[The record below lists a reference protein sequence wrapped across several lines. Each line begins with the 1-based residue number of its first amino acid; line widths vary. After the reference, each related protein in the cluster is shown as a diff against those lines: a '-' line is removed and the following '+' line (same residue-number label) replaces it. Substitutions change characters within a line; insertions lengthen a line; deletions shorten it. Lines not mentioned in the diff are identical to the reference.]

1 VSNLDGRRDLSL
13 IRASGSTSR
22 VLNLSLVYER
32 FGETE
37 EFNQKPLFKT
47 KQLNRALLLK
57 HVLRT
62 HERDLFE
69 RPLKT
74 ATKIIIP
81 YSAKELELGGVSIFV
96 GERRYEKMLKGAVRG
111 EQDHAAF
118 EADIDL
124 LRTLAAL
131 PSFDP
136 FLMRE
141 RLRTSG
147 IEPAR
152 CYFDLAEADVAR
164 MRAFVSKEISALI
177 DLAFAT
183 GGRDSGDLSS
193 RLAEKL
199 MTDETAKSLDPL
211 RQTLRLSGQEYIE
224 GVFAWKGF
232 LYYKWLLNE
241 FKPQFAA
248 FKPRFAGCRVLRA
261 SEADKREMAETRKRI
276 LKFMDAANARVE
288 ESLLEYSVAFA
299 SLAEGQ
305 AGAFRAF
312 LLKAPSMFIP
322 IGEAVGVIRHI
333 DSFWRFRFPE
343 AGMPLLDVDEALE
356 MFHEFETTL
365 NGVEFVRRN
374 TADADLV
381 RL

>member
-1 VSNLDGRRDLSL
+1 VSNLGGRRDLSL
-13 IRASGSTSR
+13 IRASGSTAR
-22 VLNLSLVYER
+22 VLNLALVFER

-37 EFNQKPLFKT
+37 DYAQKPLFQT

-74 ATKIIIP
+74 ATKVVLP
-81 YSAKELELGGVSIFV
+81 YSAKELELGGVSIFI

-111 EQDHAAF
+111 DQDAGAF
-118 EADIDL
+118 DSDIEL
-124 LRTLAAL
+124 LRMLSSL

-141 RLRTSG
+141 RLRHAG
-147 IEPAR
+147 VEPAR
-152 CYFDLAEADVAR
+152 CYFDVAEADVAR
-164 MRAFVSKEISALI
+164 MRAFVSKEISQLI

-183 GGRDSGDLSS
+183 GGRDAGDLSS
-193 RLAEKL
+193 RLADKL

-211 RQTLRLSGQEYIE
+211 RETLRLSGAEYIE

-232 LYYKWLLNE
+232 LYYKWVLNE
-241 FKPQFAA
+241 LKPQLAE

-261 SEADKREMAETRKRI
+261 SDAEKREMAETRKRI
-276 LKFMDAANARVE
+276 LDQMHAASARVE
-288 ESLLEYSVAFA
+288 DSLLEYGVAFA

-305 AGAFRAF
+305 PGAFRAF
-312 LLKAPSMFIP
+312 LLKAPAMFIP
-322 IGEAVGVIRHI
+322 IGEAVGVIKHI
-333 DSFWRFRFPE
+333 DSFWRFRFPDI
-343 AGMPLLDVDEALE
+343 GMPMLDSDEALE

-374 TADADLV
+374 ATDAGMV
-381 RL
+381 RV